1 LPGACHRD
9 TLPATPAFRNA
20 TELPM
25 AVLGIVTPG
34 QAPRADIV
42 AQFAAHLPEGTRIQ
56 LRGCMDGLTK
66 GDIAGLAPQNG
77 EDVIYSKFADGS
89 DINLAKKHIIARAP
103 AALELLR
110 KDGVDAILF
119 ACTGKF
125 PDSLGGADVVF
136 PARVLSALANG
147 LLPSGRLGLLVPLP
161 AQVTQLPAK
170 WARPGLE
177 VVAEALVPSSDEAA
191 TEIAARKMAA
201 HKPDLVV
208 MDCMSYAERHKQVVR
223 RVVGKPTLLAAT
235 TIARILREL
244 TS

>member
-1 LPGACHRD
+1 
-9 TLPATPAFRNA
+9 
-20 TELPM
+20 M

-42 AQFAAHLPEGTRIQ
+42 AQFAAHLPADATIR
-56 LRGCMDGLTK
+56 LRGCMDGLSK
-66 GDIAGLAPQNG
+66 SDIAGLAPQGG
-77 EDVIYSKFADGS
+77 EDVIYSKFA
-89 DINLAKKHIIARAP
+89 
-103 AALELLR
+103 
-110 KDGVDAILF
+110 
-119 ACTGKF
+119 
-125 PDSLGGADVVF
+125 DSLGGADVVF

-147 LLPSGRLGLLVPLP
+147 LLPQGRLGLLVPLP

-177 VVAEALVPSSDEAA
+177 VVAEPLVPSSDEAA

-201 HKPDLVV
+201 HRPDLVV

-223 RVVGKPTLLAAT
+223 RIVGKPTLLAAT

>member
-1 LPGACHRD
+1 
-9 TLPATPAFRNA
+9 
-20 TELPM
+20 M

-119 ACTGKF
+119 ACTGAF
-125 PDSLGGADVVF
+125 PDGLGGPGVVF
-136 PARVLSALANG
+136 PSRLLAG
-147 LLPSGRLGLLVPLP
+147 LAQALLPAGRLGLLVPLP
-161 AQVTQLPAK
+161 AQVAQLPRK
-170 WARPGLE
+170 WARPGLD
-177 VVAEALVPSSDEAA
+177 VVAVPLIPSADRAA
-191 TEIAARKMAA
+191 TEAAARQMAA
-201 HKPDLVV
+201 HRPDLVV
-208 MDCMSYAERHKQVVR
+208 MDCMSYTQHHKAAVHAAT
-223 RVVGKPTLLAAT
+223 GAPTLLAVST
-235 TIARILREL
+235 MARIAAEL
-244 TS
+244 MQ

>member
-1 LPGACHRD
+1 
-9 TLPATPAFRNA
+9 
-20 TELPM
+20 M

-42 AQFAAHLPEGTRIQ
+42 AQFSAHLPEGTRIQ

-66 GDIAGLAPQNG
+66 SDIAGLAPQNG

-103 AALELLR
+103 AALDMLR

-191 TEIAARKMAA
+191 TEIAAKKMAA

-223 RVVGKPTLLAAT
+223 RVVGKPTLLAVT
-235 TIARILREL
+235 TIARILREI